1 MAIGYAWTFADI
13 FRVAVRLEQDGLAF
27 YRRAREMNLNPGV
40 ARVFAELAADEEKH
54 ARDFE
59 ATYFE
64 REDDRP
70 RTQGES
76 KALEALERVYR
87 GTIFGSG
94 RPPLERL
101 ASIKTDAEALALAI
115 SMEEDAIRF
124 YQGLLP
130 FAEKEEARAA
140 LEDLIAQEGKHAT
153 LLRGELARA
162 GGG

>member
-1 MAIGYAWTFADI
+1 M
-13 FRVAVRLEQDGLAF
+13 AVRLEQDGLAF

-40 ARVFAELAADEEKH
+40 VRVFAELAADEEKH

-64 REDDRP
+64 READARP
-70 RTQGES
+70 TADEA

-87 GTIFGSG
+87 GTVFGSD

-101 ASIKTDAEALALAI
+101 ASIGTDADALALAI

-140 LEDLIAQEGKHAT
+140 LEELIAQEGKHAS
-153 LLRGELARA
+153 LLRNELARA
-162 GGG
+162 GG